1 MRTCIRVVVAC
12 LLGLIFCLIGQ
23 GSGFAHTELSESS
36 PGDGDVLASAPAQV
50 VLRFTEPVVPDLS
63 EVVLQDPDE
72 VIHRSERLA
81 LATDGALVASMTPS
95 GPDGLWRMSYRV
107 VSVDGHP
114 VVGTIEFSVGAAAVQ
129 QSGASLGS
137 PVRWVVAGVAVLL
150 VAGVALALRASAGKD
165 PDAADPAENQ
175 L

>member
-23 GSGFAHTELSESS
+23 GGGFAHTELSESS
-36 PGDGDVLASAPAQV
+36 PDDGEVVASAPSQV

-81 LATDGALVASMTPS
+81 LATDGALVASMSPR
-95 GPDGLWRMSYRV
+95 GPDGVWRMSYRV

-114 VVGTIEFSVGAAAVQ
+114 VVGTIEFSVGVAAVQ
-129 QSGASLGS
+129 QSGASLAS
-137 PVRWVVAGVAVLL
+137 PVRWVVVGVAVLL
-150 VAGVALALRASAGKD
+150 VTGVALALRAAAGKD
-165 PDAADPAENQ
+165 PEAAVPLEHQ